1 MKIINSNIIPPKGYK
16 AITILNIIFVRKGCT
31 MSAVDVNHENIHWA
45 QEKELLVVGF
55 YLLYVLGF
63 LVRLLLIRNWHKAY
77 RSISFE
83 QEAYENQYN
92 MSYLAE
98 RKHYRWTKYL

>member
-1 MKIINSNIIPPKGYK
+1 MKIIENNILPPKGYK
-16 AITILNIIFVRKGCT
+16 AITLLNMIFVRKGLV
-31 MSAVDVNHENIHWA
+31 MRDKDINHENIHWE
-45 QEKELLVVGF
+45 QEKELLIIGF
-55 YLLYVLGF
+55 YLLYVIEF
-63 LVRLLLIRNWHKAY
+63 IVRLMMIRNWHKTY